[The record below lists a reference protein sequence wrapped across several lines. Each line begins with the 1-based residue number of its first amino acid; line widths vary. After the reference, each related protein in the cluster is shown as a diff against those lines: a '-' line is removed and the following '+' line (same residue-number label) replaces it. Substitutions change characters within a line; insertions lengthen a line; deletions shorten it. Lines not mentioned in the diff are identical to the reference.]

1 MKEVAVT
8 VDIYCNWE
16 AVPEAYRVY
25 VDDVLL
31 TERTYHWRNTEQFV
45 QENMLLNLEP
55 GAHQFRLEPVNPE
68 FRGFY
73 TKNLTVDSVAADSV
87 SNQFI
92 IN

>member
-55 GAHQFRLEPVNPE
+55 GHHQFKLEPVNPT
-68 FRGFY
+68 FTGFY
-73 TKNLTVDSVAADSV
+73 TKNLTVNAEPVDSH
-87 SNQFI
+87 NGQFI